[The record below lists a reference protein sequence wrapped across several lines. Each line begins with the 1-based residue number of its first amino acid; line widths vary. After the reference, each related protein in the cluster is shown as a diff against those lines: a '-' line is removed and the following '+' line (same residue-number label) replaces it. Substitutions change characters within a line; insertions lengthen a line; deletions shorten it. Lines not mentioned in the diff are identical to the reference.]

1 MAKHLSKAGAA
12 SKGWYCLKD
21 LKEQFRLKPVS
32 GQRPAGSVWQGQG
45 TYKVYDKAICVP
57 MRSYYAPSEAQL
69 KSLEQARALIG
80 TQCRQCMSIDEV
92 NDEVIE
98 IR

>member
-45 TYKVYDKAICVP
+45 EYKVYDKALCVP

-69 KSLEQARALIG
+69 KSLERARTLIG
-80 TQCRQCMSIDEV
+80 TQCRQRMSIDEM